1 MNHEQ
6 ALAPLPSLSLAL
18 VQVETKYTAEE
29 VKAAFKVSIRSVRSI
44 QLPRK
49 VRGLLATQIFEG
61 AAPKDHV
68 RVADL
73 VENLMK
79 FGEKALTKEQATELV
94 SQLEPDGN
102 GLVNYADFVNMMLTK

>member
-1 MNHEQ
+1 MR
-6 ALAPLPSLSLAL
+6 PLHLTHTTLI
-18 VQVETKYTAEE
+18 V
-29 VKAAFKVSIRSVRSI
+29 
-44 QLPRK
+44 
-49 VRGLLATQIFEG
+49 QIFEG

-73 VENLMK
+73 VENLTK
-79 FGEKALTKEQATELV
+79 FGDATLSKEQATELV